1 MSARGALASGAMREL
16 PRHAASGLVRLYKV
30 AFSPMLAALFGP
42 ACRFEPTCSEY
53 AAQAISNHG
62 IIRGGAMALV
72 RFARC
77 NPLGGHGHD
86 PVPRQS

>member
-1 MSARGALASGAMREL
+1 MSTRTAAASLGEM
-16 PRHAASGLVRLYKV
+16 PRRAASGVLHLYKT
-30 AFSPMLAALFGP
+30 AISPMLAALFGP

-53 AAQAISNHG
+53 AAQAIARHG
-62 IIRGGAMALV
+62 VIRGGAMALV

-86 PVPRQS
+86 PVPIPRQS